1 MLGHIAERESNFAE
15 ATNAYRQAVLA
26 KPDLVDAHYNLSFI
40 YRAQNAQEEAARE
53 LREVIRLRPEYAE
66 AHMNLGV
73 VLTGLAKLDEAE
85 QAYQM
90 SVSLKPNMAEAHYNL
105 GIFYELHRKDMLRA
119 LIQYRK
125 YLDLGGKDERV
136 ARIVR
141 QNR

>member
-1 MLGHIAERESNFAE
+1 
-15 ATNAYRQAVLA
+15 VA

-40 YRAQNAQEEAARE
+40 YRAQNAKEDAARE
-53 LREVIRLRPEYAE
+53 LQEVIRLRPGYAE

-85 QAYQM
+85 QAYQTA
-90 SVSLKPNMAEAHYNL
+90 VHLKPSMAEAHYNL
-105 GIFYELHRKDMLRA
+105 GVFYELHRKDMVRA
-119 LIQYRK
+119 LVQYRK
-125 YLDLGGKDERV
+125 YLDLGGNDERV